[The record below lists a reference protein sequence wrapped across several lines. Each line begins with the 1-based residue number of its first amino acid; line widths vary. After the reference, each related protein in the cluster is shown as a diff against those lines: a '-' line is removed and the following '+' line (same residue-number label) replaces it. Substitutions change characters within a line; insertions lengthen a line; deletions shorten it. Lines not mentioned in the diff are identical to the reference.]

1 MPSIPFARRGATN
14 AIIRPSI
21 YSLYVNLFMGVNRAV
36 RVIRKKGGECRLLH
50 HADTCFQCVVKR
62 FFRSFFFFS
71 FFLSFG
77 CCRSLSGGRG
87 GRCLQ
92 ANLLWMFAV
101 FVKVK
106 ESFFFLKDD
115 NNIIEVKFI
124 MEDFIRVVKKKK
136 LVT

>member
-62 FFRSFFFFS
+62 FFRSFFFFLFS
-71 FFLSFG
+71 FFWLLSLAIG
-77 CCRSLSGGRG
+77 WEG

>member
-62 FFRSFFFFS
+62 FFRSFFFFPF
-71 FFLSFG
+71 FFLLVVVARYRG
-77 CCRSLSGGRG
+77 G

>member
-1 MPSIPFARRGATN
+1 MENVGFYTTLTRASN
-14 AIIRPSI
+14 V
-21 YSLYVNLFMGVNRAV
+21 SLSDSSVL
-36 RVIRKKGGECRLLH
+36 
-50 HADTCFQCVVKR
+50 
-62 FFRSFFFFS
+62 SFFS
-71 FFLSFG
+71 FFWLLSLAIG
-77 CCRSLSGGRG
+77 WEG

>member
-1 MPSIPFARRGATN
+1 MENVGFYTTLTRASN
-14 AIIRPSI
+14 V
-21 YSLYVNLFMGVNRAV
+21 SLSDSSVL
-36 RVIRKKGGECRLLH
+36 
-50 HADTCFQCVVKR
+50 
-62 FFRSFFFFS
+62 SFFFLFS
-71 FFLSFG
+71 FFWLLS
-77 CCRSLSGGRG
+77 LAIGGG

>member
-1 MPSIPFARRGATN
+1 MENVGFYTTLTRASN
-14 AIIRPSI
+14 V
-21 YSLYVNLFMGVNRAV
+21 SLSDSSVL
-36 RVIRKKGGECRLLH
+36 
-50 HADTCFQCVVKR
+50 
-62 FFRSFFFFS
+62 SFFS

-77 CCRSLSGGRG
+77 CCRSLSGGGRR

-115 NNIIEVKFI
+115 NN
-124 MEDFIRVVKKKK
+124 
-136 LVT
+136 